1 MKFIKDI
8 YKDELNLK
16 NDDEVFQY
24 LLDTAKDTIS
34 GWDYYVKWS
43 KAIGNTTKV
52 EVQLNILNVL
62 VGKENV
68 ELELRKLLKD
78 YPEII
83 KVVPIVIAS
92 REKKFKVLEPLEEDI
107 FNYKEFDFSRRIKK
121 GEKLSEK
128 EIDLIIEFLNGVG
141 FLDLFRNKNIKNI
154 VDYTL
159 GVEVGLDSNGRKNR
173 TGDSMEDISELLIKD
188 ICKRNGWEYITQATV
203 EKIYKKWKI
212 TVPTDKSKRIYDF
225 VINNGGKLLLSEVNY
240 YNGGGSKLKTVANE
254 FTKLNKYIT
263 DGGFTFCWITDGLG
277 WQTAKQP
284 LRDAFDSIEYIIN
297 LNMIENGVL
306 EYIIKNCL

>member
-203 EKIYKKWKI
+203 AKIYKKWKI

>member
-16 NDDEVFQY
+16 NADEVFQY

-203 EKIYKKWKI
+203 AKIYEKWKI